1 MIREGW
7 NLIAGK
13 RTGIAVDR
21 LRRGE
26 VTLEDLATTSA
37 VAPPRPPR
45 TTPNDP
51 SAPAANRVPGTC
63 SRTSG
68 R

>member
-45 TTPNDP
+45 TDRK
-51 SAPAANRVPGTC
+51 SVV
-63 SRTSG
+63 
-68 R
+68 